1 VTSEGKRRAFLGVD
15 CGTGSTKALLIDADS
30 TEEIAIGRA
39 DHEIIQAADG
49 TSRQRPDWWVE
60 AAVTAIRE
68 AVAAAPGVEVAGI
81 GVSGQ
86 QHGFVSLDAG
96 DRPLEPSPLWND
108 TTSAAECLMLTESLG
123 SREAV
128 LRLTGNAFLPG
139 YTAPALLGQ
148 RLKRPQLYAKAARF
162 CLPHDWLN
170 LWLTGTFATEPGDA
184 SGTAYFDVRSRTYSR
199 AVLDAIDTHR
209 DWDAALPP
217 VGPSL
222 SVLGT
227 LRPDL
232 AAQLGLRA
240 GTPVSGGGGDNMCA
254 AIGIG
259 ATEEGHVVVSLGTS
273 ATAFS
278 HHGSAAV
285 DPDGEAA
292 AFCSSDDGWL
302 PLGCT
307 FNATGATDW
316 IRNLFGWSRDRFESA
331 VTETEAGAGGITVL
345 PYFVGE
351 RTPAVPSGSGTI
363 RGLRQSH
370 TPEQLVRAV
379 VEGVTFGVDYAMEA
393 IKRAGV
399 EPRRVSLVGGG
410 ANSDAWAQL
419 CADVLGLP
427 VARPTVTE
435 AAASGAALQA
445 RWAVDGA
452 APPTFHPADATWEPR
467 SSAALEDARQRNG
480 ELRHLAV
487 KDGFA
492 G

>member
-1 VTSEGKRRAFLGVD
+1 VANEGARRAFLGID
-15 CGTGSTKALLIDADS
+15 CGTGSTKALLIDAAS
-30 TEEIAIGRA
+30 TDEIAIGHA

-49 TSRQRPDWWVE
+49 TSRQHPDWWVE
-60 AAVTAIRE
+60 AATHAIRE
-68 AVAAAPGVEVAGI
+68 AVAAAPGVEIAGI
-81 GVSGQ
+81 GMSGQ
-86 QHGFVSLDAG
+86 QHGFVSLDAH

-108 TTSAAECLMLTESLG
+108 TTSAAECATLTERLG
-123 SREAV
+123 GREEV

-139 YTAPALLGQ
+139 YTAPALLRQ
-148 RLKRPQLYAKAARF
+148 KLRRPALYTDARRF
-162 CLPHDWLN
+162 LLPHDWLN
-170 LWLTGTFATEPGDA
+170 LWLTGTYATEPGDA
-184 SGTAYFDVRSRTYSR
+184 SGTAYFDVRSRGYSR
-199 AVLDAIDTHR
+199 AVLQAIDPER

-217 VGPSL
+217 VIPSL
-222 SVLGT
+222 SVIGT
-227 LRPDL
+227 LRPEV
-232 AAQLGLRA
+232 AGQLGLRA

-278 HHGSAAV
+278 RRAAAAV
-285 DPDGEAA
+285 DPAGEAA
-292 AFCSSDDGWL
+292 AFCSSDGGWL

-316 IRNLFGWSRDRFESA
+316 VRNLFGWNRERFEAA
-331 VTETEAGAGGITVL
+331 VADTPPGADGISVL
-345 PYFVGE
+345 PYLVGE
-351 RTPAVPSGSGTI
+351 RTPAVPSGSGTV

-379 VEGVTFGVDYAMEA
+379 VEGVTFGVDYAMDA
-393 IKRAGV
+393 LKRAGV

-419 CADVLGLP
+419 CADILGLP
-427 VARPTVTE
+427 IARPDVSE

-445 RWAVDGA
+445 RWVVDGA
-452 APPTFHPADATWEPR
+452 APPTSHPADATWEPHP
-467 SSAALEDARQRNG
+467 SVALEDARRRNA

-487 KDGFA
+487 GGVLVD
-492 G
+492 

>member
-1 VTSEGKRRAFLGVD
+1 MANDGARRAFLGID

-30 TEEIAIGRA
+30 GDEICLGRA

-49 TSRQRPDWWVE
+49 TSRQHPDWWIE
-60 AAVTAIRE
+60 AATDAIRD
-68 AVAAAPGVEVAGI
+68 AVAAAPGVEIAGI

-86 QHGFVSLDAG
+86 QHGFVSLDAR
-96 DRPLEPSPLWND
+96 DRPLEPAPLWND
-108 TTSAAECLMLTESLG
+108 TTSAAECATLTERLG
-123 SREAV
+123 GRDAV
-128 LRLTGNAFLPG
+128 LGLTGNAFLPG
-139 YTAPALLGQ
+139 YTAPALLRQ
-148 RLKRPQLYAKAARF
+148 RLTRPDLYAKARRF

-170 LWLTGTFATEPGDA
+170 LWLTGTFGTEPGDA
-184 SGTAYFDVRSRTYSR
+184 SGTAYFDVRVREYSR
-199 AVLDAIDTHR
+199 AVLGAIDPAR

-217 VGPSL
+217 VRPSL

-227 LRPDL
+227 LRPEV
-232 AAQLGLRA
+232 AGQLGLRA
-240 GTPVSGGGGDNMCA
+240 GTPVSGGGGDNMCS

-259 ATEEGHVVVSLGTS
+259 ATDEGHVVVSLGTS

-278 HHGSAAV
+278 RRRAAAV

-316 IRNLFGWSRDRFESA
+316 VRNLFGWSRDRFETA
-331 VTETEAGAGGITVL
+331 VAQTPAGADGITVL
-345 PYFVGE
+345 PYLVGE
-351 RTPAVPSGSGTI
+351 RTPAVPSGTGTI
-363 RGLRQSH
+363 QGLRQSH

-379 VEGVTFGVDYAMEA
+379 VEGVTFGVDYAMA
-393 IKRAGV
+393 ALKRAGV
-399 EPRRVSLVGGG
+399 EPKRVSLVGGG

-427 VARPTVTE
+427 IARPGVSE

-445 RWAVDGA
+445 RWVVDGV
-452 APPTFHPADATWEPR
+452 APPTSHRADAAWEPSP
-467 SSAALEDARQRNG
+467 SSALEDARQRNA
-480 ELRHLAV
+480 ELRHLVVGATV
-487 KDGFA
+487 V
-492 G
+492 